1 MRMRPL
7 ALAPVALL
15 LSLLSLFAVAAS
27 PSRASQDGS
36 KGAVPP
42 GGKFRPDSARV
53 YLELG
58 PTLIELHSAEG
69 GNMVGVVRKQGDAKS
84 IAGATCEPFVLTA
97 PAESL
102 DAMLPK
108 LLSDENLTGAV
119 MYFDANGKIVRRH
132 EFRDARLT
140 EITLGTLDA
149 ASKDALRY
157 TMTLAPAK
165 TTVLMDKQIESKAQP
180 PAPTTRRILA
190 SQFRVDIDGVA
201 SSRVATVAGI
211 SLKRSDAPSGQ
222 LRTASRTIDV
232 ANVSLEVSIADRD
245 GFAEWHRSTV
255 IEGRAQPKSMRVEL
269 LDSSLR
275 NILVALEAPSTGIIA
290 LRDNAPTTGQT
301 ERFEAELFVD
311 GWRIKPSRK

>member
-15 LSLLSLFAVAAS
+15 LSLLSLFALAAS
-27 PSRASQDGS
+27 PSRAVQDGARE
-36 KGAVPP
+36 GVQP
-42 GGKFRPDSARV
+42 GGKVRSDAVRA
-53 YLELG
+53 YHELG
-58 PTLIELHSAEG
+58 QSLIELHTVDG
-69 GNMVGVVRKQGDAKS
+69 GNMVGLVRTQGEAKS

-140 EITLGTLDA
+140 EITLDTLDA
-149 ASKDALRY
+149 ASKDPLRF
-157 TMTLAPAK
+157 TMTLAPARA
-165 TTVLMDKQIESKAQP
+165 TVLLDKQIESKAQP
-180 PAPTTRRILA
+180 PAPPSRRILA
-190 SQFRVDIDGVA
+190 SQFRVAIDGVA

-232 ANVSLEVSIADRD
+232 ANVSLEVSIAERE

-255 IEGRAQPKSMRVEL
+255 IEGRAQPKSMRIEL
-269 LDSSLR
+269 LEPSMR
-275 NILVALEAPSTGIIA
+275 NILVALEAPSTGILA
-290 LRDNAPTTGQT
+290 LRDNAPGQA